1 MKNMITL
8 MTFLLAFLV
17 GQNLHAQTADSLTS
31 SNSADTTICITLPKN
46 SEIEMSP
53 IEMSSVLLRYNN
65 GELSSSVAQFE
76 DTLVPIAFFIM
87 VIFLVAIPVFLDYR
101 KKLSLHK
108 VMVSAIE
115 KGADI
120 PLEALN
126 PPKPKRDDLRTGIIL
141 VALGFGLTLFLYL
154 SENSVEEAAPGIIPL
169 FIGLGFLVNAA
180 LNKKPEATIHDER
193 QL

>member
-1 MKNMITL
+1 MITL
-8 MTFLLAFLV
+8 FLFLTAILMGLNV
-17 GQNLHAQTADSLTS
+17 NAQNADSATNAS
-31 SNSADTTICITLPKN
+31 ISKDTTICITLPKGSN
-46 SEIEMSP
+46 IEMSP

-76 DTLVPIAFFIM
+76 DTMVPIAFFIM

-101 KKLSLHK
+101 KKVSLHK

-120 PLEALN
+120 PMEALN

-141 VALGFGLTLFLYL
+141 VFIGLGLTLFLYL
-154 SENSVEEAAPGIIPL
+154 SEKSIEDAAVGIIPL
-169 FIGLGFLVNAA
+169 FIGFGFLVNAA
-180 LNKKPEATIHDER
+180 LKKKPEDVVHDEGK
-193 QL
+193 L

>member
-1 MKNMITL
+1 MNKMITL
-8 MTFLLAFLV
+8 MTFLMAFLA
-17 GQNLHAQTADSLTS
+17 GQGLQAQTTDSLQPTIS
-31 SNSADTTICITLPKN
+31 SDTTICITLPNN
-46 SEIEMSP
+46 SEIDMSP

-76 DTLVPIAFFIM
+76 DTLVPIAFFVM

-141 VALGFGLTLFLYL
+141 VALGIGLTLFLYL

-180 LNKKPEATIHDER
+180 LNKKPEVALHDER